1 MPEGRLGRS
10 LPAEPT
16 SRRTVLASADPKGR
30 SPYCRAARS
39 PDLGS
44 KTRTQPSATCA
55 VQDHSTPSPRGSG
68 GTTANLTRSGG
79 DRATCAEDLARA
91 GAVQGWVLPEDTRA
105 SGVPRS
111 AAPFRSHPVTSC
123 LRLLSEDKVTGKQ
136 VLEELNPGA
145 LGVNLVVR
153 EKETKVKFVIKQVE
167 CIDDHHA
174 NEALDELMPLLKL
187 RHAHISIYHEMF
199 IIWNG
204 QTSSLFLCLV
214 MDYSK
219 GSFQKVIEKAREKR
233 AIIDSEWLQYM
244 LSQVLDALE
253 YLHQR
258 DIIHRNLKPSNIA
271 LVGTN
276 HCKLQD
282 LSCNALMTHRAKW
295 NIRAEEDPFQKS
307 WMAPEALGFSFSP
320 KADVWSLGC
329 IVLDMVSCSFME
341 ATEAMLLRKSI
352 RSLPN
357 KLGSVL
363 RTLEE
368 RRVPHAKTCSS
379 VLPQMLQID
388 PSKRITVREV
398 VQLTLMRSDFRPTSV
413 SLLIHQRD
421 VPEFITAIISEGHV
435 ARLLEVMQNFPR
447 RSEVQLKVMDRLLR
461 MSDDQLVL
469 KGSSIT
475 SVLLSVL
482 RSHPEAQQLLVMVYS
497 LLTIVCS
504 QGCDSEEL
512 QKAGLFTHILEHLD
526 TCSGN
531 REVCMAGL
539 SLLWVLLV
547 DADITEKAPLEKAP
561 GLIAE
566 LLAAYPVDTEMAE
579 AGCAVL
585 WLLSLLGCIPEHL
598 LEEMVVLFLQSL
610 RLCQDRILLVNN
622 ACRGLASLVKVSE
635 LAALRVVVAEEKGS
649 GLSLLRDTYE
659 LHKDHPEV
667 AENVCLLLVHLASYQ
682 DTLCE
687 LVSSGIQPLVR
698 EIKERFTSSL
708 ELVSYAEKVLQR
720 LEAARLP
727 CSAQEPSA
735 AAPGSP
741 HLSVPAPCPVPSVL
755 PRGAAC

>member
-1 MPEGRLGRS
+1 MAAAGGSAHSLARS
-10 LPAEPT
+10 L
-16 SRRTVLASADPKGR
+16 
-30 SPYCRAARS
+30 ARS
-39 PDLGS
+39 LGV
-44 KTRTQPSATCA
+44 RP
-55 VQDHSTPSPRGSG
+55 VG
-68 GTTANLTRSGG
+68 
-79 DRATCAEDLARA
+79 ARA
-91 GAVQGWVLPEDTRA
+91 RCGLHRKCPAAGLA
-105 SGVPRS
+105 ALGGSSGC
-111 AAPFRSHPVTSC
+111 HI
-123 LRLLSEDKVTGKQ
+123 LD
-136 VLEELNPGA
+136 ELNPGA

-187 RHAHISIYHEMF
+187 RHAHISVYHELF

-233 AIIDSEWLQYM
+233 AAIDSEWLQNV
-244 LSQVLDALE
+244 LGQVLHALE

-282 LSCNALMTHRAKW
+282 LSCNALMTHKAKW

-320 KADVWSLGC
+320 KADIWSLGC
-329 IVLDMVSCSFME
+329 IILDMVSCSFME
-341 ATEAMLLRKSI
+341 ATEAMLLRRSI

-368 RRVPHAKTCSS
+368 RRVPQAKTCSS
-379 VLPQMLQID
+379 LLPQMLQIE
-388 PSKRITVREV
+388 PSQRITVREV
-398 VQLTLMRSDFRPTSV
+398 IQLTLMSSDFRPTCV
-413 SLLIHQRD
+413 SLLLHQRD

-461 MSDDQLVL
+461 MSDDQLGLPWSMGVVAVL
-469 KGSSIT
+469 VTIMKNHEKLLDIQLCACALLLRTLGQALAQDPATTVPKGSSIT

-504 QGCDSEEL
+504 QGCNSEEL

-547 DADITEKAPLEKAP
+547 DADIMDKAPLEKAP
-561 GLIAE
+561 GLIVE
-566 LLAAYPVDTEMAE
+566 LLAAYPVDMEMAE
-579 AGCAVL
+579 AGCAAL

-622 ACRGLASLVKVSE
+622 ACRGLASLAKVSE
-635 LAALRVVVAEEKGS
+635 LAALRVVVADEKGS
-649 GLSLLRDTYE
+649 GLSLIRDTYE

-682 DTLCE
+682 DTLSE

-735 AAPGSP
+735 AAPGGP